1 MSEELLR
8 EEIAGLR
15 ARVADL
21 TAQLEVQERA
31 AQEQSLRLEQVA
43 SEAHERAEQLTR
55 SEDELRRQASILRLV
70 LDSMTDG
77 VAVVDERGELLLQ
90 NPAADAMLG
99 AAAAPAGAAV
109 SPEPALFLP
118 DGETALPDEAHP
130 LARALQGE
138 EVDQIEIFVRSPRRR
153 APLHGEDGPR
163 STRAASL
170 QRALPLGDGGLFLT
184 VTANPMRRRDG
195 SISGA
200 VAVFRDATEKKRL
213 IEDLEARNRAYS
225 ESEQAKSELV
235 ERLRLAIDEISTP
248 ILELWDD
255 VLALPIVGVVDS
267 RRSMQ
272 IMERLLEEIVHRQ
285 SRHVIIDVTGVEMID
300 TRTADHFMKLFKA
313 VSLLGARCRITGV
326 RPAVAQTLVD
336 LGVNLSG
343 MRASRNLKHAL
354 RDILRGALLSPSRN
368 LSVERLGAALG
379 EAEPRPQA
387 SRALPAAG
395 RGSGRGSGRGA
406 ARRLSA
412 PPHSAP
418 PLSAPTDAPPPGS
431 AQGRSPRKETS
442 S

>member
-1 MSEELLR
+1 MSEALLR

-15 ARVADL
+15 ARVAEL
-21 TAQLEVQERA
+21 QELLAGQERA

-77 VAVVDERGELLLQ
+77 VAVVDDRGELLLQ

-109 SPEPALFLP
+109 SPEPELFLP

-130 LARALQGE
+130 LARALSGE

-153 APLHGEDGPR
+153 APSHGEDGPR
-163 STRAASL
+163 STRVASL
-170 QRALPLGDGGLFLT
+170 QRSLPLGDGGGLFLT

-300 TRTADHFMKLFKA
+300 TRTADHFLKLFKA

-354 RDILRGALLSPSRN
+354 RDILRGTILSPSR
-368 LSVERLGAALG
+368 SS
-379 EAEPRPQA
+379 
-387 SRALPAAG
+387 SRALPAP
-395 RGSGRGSGRGA
+395 GSRSGRGA

-412 PPHSAP
+412 PPLSAP
-418 PLSAPTDAPPPGS
+418 PDAPLPGS
-431 AQGRSPRKETS
+431 AQGRSPSKETS